1 MVANTC
7 KPFRSIVI
15 VLDKGQPL
23 LAQCMPCV
31 LSTDKATEEAIL
43 EAITKAFPDH
53 LVLGEEGGVSGGPNS
68 DYLWCIDPLGDS
80 LFFTLSDSLSLE
92 CNRQR
97 TGMFNAG
104 VTARKT

>member
-1 MVANTC
+1 
-7 KPFRSIVI
+7 
-15 VLDKGQPL
+15 
-23 LAQCMPCV
+23 MPCV